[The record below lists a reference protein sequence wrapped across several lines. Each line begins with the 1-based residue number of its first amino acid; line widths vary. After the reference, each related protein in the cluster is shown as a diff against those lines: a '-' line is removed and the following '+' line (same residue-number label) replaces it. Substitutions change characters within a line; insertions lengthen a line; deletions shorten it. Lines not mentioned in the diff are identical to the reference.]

1 MWATNLFLVARTAAA
16 LACVDTK
23 LINKHR
29 AISAAIFEFPVFC
42 SFWDLWLWRWLCL
55 RLCAL
60 DITLGSTWVQN
71 ETSRRCHLLFAY
83 RSAINRC
90 CFVALF
96 FFVCLKRTTIT
107 HIYVFMYIWQGVQ
120 QQMLFLAWSIYKWP
134 WR

>member
-96 FFVCLKRTTIT
+96 FCLLKKNNNHAHIC
-107 HIYVFMYIWQGVQ
+107 IYVYMARCTTTNVIFSLEY
-120 QQMLFLAWSIYKWP
+120 L
-134 WR
+134 